1 MAHGMGKDSAG
12 WLFGP
17 PKKSLG
23 YVLADAGFDVW
34 MGNTRGNRYSKW
46 VFNFIDASEFLK
58 SGKLWTNLSSPETK
72 QSIITYNYI

>member
-23 YVLADAGFDVW
+23 YALADAGFDVW
-34 MGNTRGNRYSKW
+34 MGNTRGNRYSKLVVNFKSIFKSCLW
-46 VFNFIDASEFLK
+46 CICLTFNGVNFFNSLQ
-58 SGKLWTNLSSPETK
+58 P
-72 QSIITYNYI
+72 

>member
-23 YVLADAGFDVW
+23 YVLADAGYDVW

-46 VFNFIDASEFLK
+46 VINFK
-58 SGKLWTNLSSPETK
+58 SIFKSCLWFIMPT
-72 QSIITYNYI
+72 

>member
-46 VFNFIDASEFLK
+46 VI
-58 SGKLWTNLSSPETK
+58 
-72 QSIITYNYI
+72 Y